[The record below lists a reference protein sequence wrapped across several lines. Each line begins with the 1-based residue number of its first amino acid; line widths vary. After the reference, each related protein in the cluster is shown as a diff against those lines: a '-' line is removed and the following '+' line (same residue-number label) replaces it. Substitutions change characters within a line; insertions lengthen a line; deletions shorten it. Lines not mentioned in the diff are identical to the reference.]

1 MQKNS
6 DIEAELGAFA
16 ASAGQMI
23 QHLERGLLLSL
34 CEVGKFSAKMIS
46 YPQRAYKGNEKLFI
60 SGGIFLGGLTVAG
73 LIRSYRNTPRSLSME
88 DLDELLSEDS
98 LDDSEYKD
106 ADGLIDATHHYRG
119 LTTKTSSRYHSDDII
134 NTPTNLAQMR
144 SAFTLPDI
152 YDASNEDRTL
162 VIGVA
167 GGSGSG
173 KTTLCEKIF
182 EAIGEENMTY
192 IQHDKYYRDLA
203 TLSIAERAKVNF
215 DHPDSL
221 ETELL
226 VKHVRMLK
234 KKKSVDVPEYDF
246 ATHTRVTSDTVA
258 TPKPVLLVEG
268 LLIFADPS
276 LASLF
281 DIKIF
286 VKTDDDIRIIRR
298 IRRDVLDRGR
308 ELDDIVAQYMATVRP
323 MHAKFVEPSKEFADM
338 IIPEG
343 YNNVALDMILNRL
356 HNYVER
362 SRNMKLY
369 GSHSKNLAELGDND
383 KKLTHGRSQSPF
395 GFYESKA

>member
-6 DIEAELGAFA
+6 NIEAELGAFA
-16 ASAGQMI
+16 AAAGQMI

-34 CEVGKFSAKMIS
+34 CEMGKFSAKMIS
-46 YPQRAYKGNEKLFI
+46 YPQRVYKGNEKLFI

-98 LDDSEYKD
+98 LDDNEYKD

-119 LTTKTSSRYHSDDII
+119 LTKKNSSRYHSDDII
-134 NTPTNLAQMR
+134 NTPSNLAQLR
-144 SAFTLPDI
+144 SPFTLPDI

-182 EAIGEENMTY
+182 EAIGEDNMTY
-192 IQHDKYYRDLA
+192 IQHDKYYRDLS

-356 HNYVER
+356 HNYVQR

-383 KKLTHGRSQSPF
+383 RLIHGRSQSPF